1 MWEQSPGWWIE
12 QGEGWFARAF
22 VAQGMEWTYRDQIR
36 RWEKGEGRD
45 LGVGVGWSLEEDE
58 LVTNF
63 RDRLFE
69 LGGRLL
75 EAEIITIT

>member
-1 MWEQSPGWWIE
+1 
-12 QGEGWFARAF
+12 
-22 VAQGMEWTYRDQIR
+22 MEWTYRDQIR